1 MGDVNAALLMLNQ
14 KLMLTTDMVVTEV
27 TVDMVTVASVDLLLL
42 KHLQLLI
49 MAMEDTVDMVDM
61 DMVAN
66 ADLLKPLQK
75 LPQLHITDMADTEDM
90 VDMDMAVNDDLLSP
104 IMDME
109 ATEDMDT
116 DMDVKLLLVNSEE
129 KQLNPSSEVLSNE
142 EISCTPNNSFISN

>member
-1 MGDVNAALLMLNQ
+1 MGDM
-14 KLMLTTDMVVTEV
+14 
-27 TVDMVTVASVDLLLL
+27 VDMEDMEDMDMDASADLLLL

-66 ADLLKPLQK
+66 DDLLKPLQK

-90 VDMDMAVNDDLLSP
+90 VDMDMAVNDDLRSP

-116 DMDVKLLLVNSEE
+116 DTDVKLLLV
-129 KQLNPSSEVLSNE
+129 SSEKKINSTPLPKTNQMKPFPPHQIILS
-142 EISCTPNNSFISN
+142 SQ